1 MSAWARRYLYFA
13 LFVGVA
19 LFAVGATSLLTAAF
33 ALAFGTEA
41 VYGSIP
47 VEAAIRTTQ
56 QHELQRSQDAIRGA
70 TFAVS
75 GLVFWAGHWLA
86 RNRVPPGDRGSARRA
101 YVFIGTVAYALV
113 AVVLVPI
120 GISQALSFWL
130 LPPLPGGYRG
140 GVGQTLAGGLVALGI
155 WLLFLRLVLDERRS
169 GRAVRGWRGGLPP
182 LEGAGVGA
190 RVGPGPESRSA
201 GAEAIPPRED

>member
-1 MSAWARRYLYFA
+1 MSAWARRYLYFGS
-13 LFVGVA
+13 FVGVA

-56 QHELQRSQDAIRGA
+56 QQQELQRSQDAIRGA
-70 TFAVS
+70 TFAVF
-75 GLVFWAGHWLA
+75 GLVFWAGHWA
-86 RNRVPPGDRGSARRA
+86 RDRIPPGDRGSARRA
-101 YVFIGTVAYALV
+101 YALIGTVAYALV
-113 AVVLVPI
+113 AVVLLPT

-155 WLLFLRLVLDERRS
+155 WLLFLRLLLGERRS
-169 GRAVRGWRGGLPP
+169 GRAARGWRGGPP
-182 LEGAGVGA
+182 PEGAGVGA
-190 RVGPGPESRSA
+190 RIGPGPVSRSA